1 MKVLFS
7 LVILAVHSTYAYAQ
21 ATGTSS
27 SSDIAASSLSMLFTL
42 AVPIAIVYFGIKT
55 YKSRRDLAKMN
66 YDWYVS
72 HVPLVNGKVVCRYC
86 GYNKTLVKNGRNN
99 SNIRTHY
106 CGQCGQGLYYSL
118 EDWRV

>member
-1 MKVLFS
+1 MKALISIVL
-7 LVILAVHSTYAYAQ
+7 LMARSTYSVAQ
-21 ATGTSS
+21 TTGTSS
-27 SSDIAASSLSMLFTL
+27 VSDTIGSGLTSFFTFGIL
-42 AVPIAIVYFGIKT
+42 AAIVYFVIKSH
-55 YKSRRDLAKMN
+55 KQREELAKMN
-66 YDWYVS
+66 YDWYVE

-86 GYNKTLVKNGRNN
+86 GSNKTLVKNGRNN

>member
-1 MKVLFS
+1 MKALIAIAT
-7 LVILAVHSTYAYAQ
+7 LVTNSTNSFAQVPGTTSGGDLIGSGLASIFTFGILA
-21 ATGTSS
+21 
-27 SSDIAASSLSMLFTL
+27 
-42 AVPIAIVYFGIKT
+42 AIVYFGVNA
-55 YKSRRDLAKMN
+55 YKQRQEFAKMN
-66 YDWYVS
+66 YDWYVA

-86 GYNKTLVKNGRNN
+86 GSNKTLVKNGRNN